1 MPLGGG
7 QVLGSGTMMVSAA
20 AESHP
25 GANNIHGEARD
36 VDAGRLAICYLS
48 ADAAG

>member
-1 MPLGGG
+1 VPLGGG